1 MVEQLHGAEDAMNRK
16 TVKLVREGQ
25 YVAEVTVEL
34 IDDETGWSPYLSV
47 EDANKLDDVRVA
59 LRQGDTAAAAKH
71 GRVFELL
78 PVSA

>member
-1 MVEQLHGAEDAMNRK
+1 MSRK
-16 TVKLVREGQ
+16 TVKLVREGR

-34 IDDETGWSPYLSV
+34 IEDDTEWSPYLSI
-47 EDANKLDDVRVA
+47 ENARKLDDVRKA
-59 LRQGDTAAAAKH
+59 LRRGDVAAASQF